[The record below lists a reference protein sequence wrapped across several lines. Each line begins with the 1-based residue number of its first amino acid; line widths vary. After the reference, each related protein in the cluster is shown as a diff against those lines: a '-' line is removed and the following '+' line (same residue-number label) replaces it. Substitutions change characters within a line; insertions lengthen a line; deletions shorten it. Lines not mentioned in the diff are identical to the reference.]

1 MHILN
6 NIRRTNWIQGQELGR
21 KFKAI
26 VTHDGKLNQVGSYG
40 TEELWFIQQDQNG
53 TIWDNRDNYE
63 RWDPL
68 NYAKNFSTPQF
79 VVHNDLDYRLPIA
92 EGIMLFNILQSLGV
106 PSRFLHFPDEG
117 HVSSFWIQ
125 SLPLPEET
133 SPLCSTCLK
142 ELVTLL
148 ALKQAMVTL

>member
-1 MHILN
+1 MIP
-6 NIRRTNWIQGQELGR
+6 RTNWIQGHDLGR

-53 TIWDNRDNYE
+53 TIWDDRNNYE

-68 NYAKNFSTPQF
+68 YYAKNFSTPQF

-92 EGIMLFNILQSLGV
+92 EGVMLFNILQSLGV

-117 HVSSFWIQ
+117 HWVVDRENSLVWHKGIFNWIRYWTGQ
-125 SLPLPEET
+125 DEELIQDT
-133 SPLCSTCLK
+133 
-142 ELVTLL
+142 VIH
-148 ALKQAMVTL
+148 Q